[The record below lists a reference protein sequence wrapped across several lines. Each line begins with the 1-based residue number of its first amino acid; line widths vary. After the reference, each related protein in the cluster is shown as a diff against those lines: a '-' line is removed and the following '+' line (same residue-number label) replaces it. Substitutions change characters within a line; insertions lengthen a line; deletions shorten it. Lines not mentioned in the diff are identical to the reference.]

1 MNNFNFSMTTE
12 IIFGENR
19 IDTLSAN
26 IKKHTEGPILV
37 TYGGGSVKAIGLYDN
52 VINELKA
59 NNIEFFELGGIKP
72 NPEVDTCEAGVK
84 IIKENNIEFLLSL
97 GGGSVLDNTKH
108 MSICSKSDRGVWET
122 LNDYAYTASLT
133 NLPKVGC
140 VITLAA
146 TGSENNAG
154 GVISNPEIN
163 VKRGF
168 GHPEV
173 KPVFAYEDPTLLN
186 SLPEYQKR
194 AGVSDILSHL
204 FEQYFG
210 NHSDDMLTDRLIEA
224 QVKNVIDNYEKYI
237 SENDYSA
244 TGEIFV
250 TSSLALNGLTSI
262 GKSATDW
269 LSHQMEH
276 EVSAYTDLTHG
287 IGLAIIHPAVI
298 RYYFENDV
306 KNNNSLIKY
315 ENLAKHVFFITGENK
330 CEKAVE
336 KVEELFYNVSNVK
349 KLSDVEIFD
358 FDGANSAKKILDAG
372 FKSQMLD
379 LTVQDLTNIYNN
391 IK

>member
-1 MNNFNFSMTTE
+1 MNNFNFNMTTE

-19 IDTLSAN
+19 INTLSTN
-26 IKKHTEGPILV
+26 IKKYTKGPILL

-52 VINELKA
+52 VVNELKA
-59 NNIEFFELGGIKP
+59 NGIKFFELGGIKP

-84 IIKENNIEFLLSL
+84 IIKENNIEFLLSI

-108 MSICSKSDRGVWET
+108 MSVCAKSDRGVWET
-122 LNDYAYTASLT
+122 LTDGAYSNSLT

-146 TGSENNAG
+146 TGSENNSG
-154 GVISNPEIN
+154 GVMTNPELN
-163 VKRGF
+163 LKRGF
-168 GHPEV
+168 GHAEV
-173 KPVFAYEDPTLLN
+173 KPVFAYEDPTLLY
-186 SLPEYQKR
+186 SLPKYQR
-194 AGVSDILSHL
+194 QAGVSDILSHL

-210 NHSDDMLTDRLIEA
+210 THTDDMLADRLIEA
-224 QVKNVIDNYEKYI
+224 QVKNVIDNYELYI
-237 SENDYSA
+237 NDNDYNA
-244 TGEIFV
+244 TSQIFV

-262 GKSATDW
+262 GKAGTDW
-269 LSHQMEH
+269 LSHSLEH

-298 RYYFENDV
+298 RYYYENDV

-315 ENLAKHVFFITGENK
+315 ENLAKNVFFLTGDDK
-330 CEKAVE
+330 CQKAVE

-349 KLSDVEIFD
+349 KLSDVDIID
-358 FDGANSAKKILDAG
+358 FDGANSAQKIIDGG
-372 FKSQMLD
+372 FKSNIMD
-379 LTVQDLTNIYNN
+379 LTVADLTNIYNN